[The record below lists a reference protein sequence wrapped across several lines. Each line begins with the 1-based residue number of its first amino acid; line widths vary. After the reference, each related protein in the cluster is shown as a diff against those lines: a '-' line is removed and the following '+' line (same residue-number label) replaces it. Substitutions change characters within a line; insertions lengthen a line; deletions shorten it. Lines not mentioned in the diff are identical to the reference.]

1 MKLSAKYWG
10 SGLIVVG
17 VIVALLGSTM
27 AFARNAN
34 PGVFPI
40 QPKPYGQT
48 YGQWSARWWQ
58 YGFSVPGSTSGKD
71 VFDGCPAEPSGQMWF
86 LVGTIGGPGQTIR
99 SCTVPTGRA
108 IMFPVFNAEWSKVE
122 ADNTPGTCPVQASPS
137 GNSDA
142 ALQACATAQANHA
155 LDSDATLEAKVDGK
169 TLQNLANYRAVS
181 PPFDFTSAPLNPLG
195 VCQPQGC
202 NSHAVADGFWIIL
215 TPLSPGAHTI
225 QFTANIPFFQ
235 FKADILYNLIVQPGH

>member
-1 MKLSAKYWG
+1 MKLSTKNWR
-10 SGLIVVG
+10 SGLVMVG
-17 VIVALLGSTM
+17 VVVALLGSTT

-40 QPKPYGQT
+40 QSRPYGQT

-58 YGFSVPGSTSGKD
+58 YGFSVPGSTSVKD
-71 VFDGCPAEPSGQMWF
+71 VFDGCPAEPSSQMWF

-108 IMFPVFNAEWSKVE
+108 IMFPVLNVEWSAFE
-122 ADNTPGTCPVQASPS
+122 ADTTPGSCLVPASPS
-137 GNSDA
+137 GDSDP

-155 LDSDATLEAKVDGK
+155 LDSDATLTATVDNVP
-169 TLQNLANYRAVS
+169 LQNLTNYRAVS
-181 PPFDFTSAPLNPLG
+181 QPFDFTSAPLNPLG

-202 NSHAVADGFWIIL
+202 NSRAVADGFWIIL
-215 TPLSPGAHTI
+215 TPLSPGTHTI
-225 QFTANIPFFQ
+225 QFTANIPFFG
-235 FKADILYNLIVQPGH
+235 FTADILYNLTIQPGH